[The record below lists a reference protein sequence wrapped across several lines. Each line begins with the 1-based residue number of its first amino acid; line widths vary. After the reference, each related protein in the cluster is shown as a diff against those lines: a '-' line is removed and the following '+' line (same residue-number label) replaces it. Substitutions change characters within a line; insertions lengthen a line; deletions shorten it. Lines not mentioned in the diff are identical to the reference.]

1 MLIENLLRDRSL
13 LGAEGTKWNKTD
25 KSSCYQRVNRPV
37 VNSAIKQ
44 VNVIIMGV
52 NLGEIQNVTG
62 LWRKEIIKC
71 NVS

>member
-25 KSSCYQRVNRPV
+25 KSSYQRVNRPV